1 MATRGGAK
9 GGERTSVLLYLD
21 GHNYLLNLPKH
32 HQHYVLN
39 QHIKLKIKITASS
52 TNPNIQ
58 TPLSQRTTM
67 EELRTLPDYLK
78 ATNTSGVVILQATA
92 TWCSQCKAIAPAV
105 EKMVQR
111 FPDAKWYKYDTDSAG
126 DIAQELGVSQMPV
139 FTIFKDGDLVD
150 SVAGARAKV
159 LEEKVGGV
167 YEGRRV
173 EV

>member
-1 MATRGGAK
+1 
-9 GGERTSVLLYLD
+9 
-21 GHNYLLNLPKH
+21 
-32 HQHYVLN
+32 
-39 QHIKLKIKITASS
+39 
-52 TNPNIQ
+52 
-58 TPLSQRTTM
+58 M

-105 EKMVQR
+105 EKMVQQ

-150 SVAGARAKV
+150 SVSGARAKV